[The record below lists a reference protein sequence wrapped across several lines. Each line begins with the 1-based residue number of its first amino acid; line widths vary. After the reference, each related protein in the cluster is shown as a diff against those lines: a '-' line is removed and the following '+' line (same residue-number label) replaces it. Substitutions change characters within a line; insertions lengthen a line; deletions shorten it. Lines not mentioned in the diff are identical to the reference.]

1 MVRCGRWTRSMGAVT
16 STSRQR
22 PNDHHGNAPARA
34 IVLAILRRRVHEE
47 LATHWRLLPARYD
60 DGAFFAT
67 PRPSSSLLLNS
78 QSGDRPDK
86 YREPRRFE
94 TTPSKP

>member
-1 MVRCGRWTRSMGAVT
+1 MGAVT

-47 LATHWRLLPARYD
+47 RFLVAWKAASSASSAQNSEQKHCPLA
-60 DGAFFAT
+60 
-67 PRPSSSLLLNS
+67 
-78 QSGDRPDK
+78 DRQI
-86 YREPRRFE
+86 
-94 TTPSKP
+94 